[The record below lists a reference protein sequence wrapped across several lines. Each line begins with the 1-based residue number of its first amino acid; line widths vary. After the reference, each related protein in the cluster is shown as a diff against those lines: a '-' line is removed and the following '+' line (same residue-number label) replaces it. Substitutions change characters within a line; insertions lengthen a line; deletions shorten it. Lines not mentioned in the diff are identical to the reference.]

1 MTLQSFHHTFLA
13 ASRSLALSSKG
24 PSAATTLDHLL
35 DPQQLNRD
43 ASIAPSLSLSLSL
56 VASTLAIDRRFC
68 LEPLPPPHQNWSQS
82 TQQRKKQK
90 KRGGATI
97 QQNRAIMECVRA
109 GRVEAGARRGIT
121 GCPPHGRRTERRR
134 SSVPWPRGVGRGR
147 AASEPPSTAPR
158 ASLDKTERTEAS
170 RTASGSSG
178 LDYSRLLECCE
189 PDAAPLNVA
198 VLVSGGVDS
207 SVALQV
213 RTDPDLFSFHCS
225 EDVFIYIY
233 RERESERVCVRGRG
247 FDSSPAHVFVFVYAH
262 GTCCVLLRGAPPD
275 PDNVSLSF
283 CLFNFHNHLSRSS

>member
-1 MTLQSFHHTFLA
+1 MPP
-13 ASRSLALSSKG
+13 SRPL
-24 PSAATTLDHLL
+24 
-35 DPQQLNRD
+35 
-43 ASIAPSLSLSLSL
+43 SLSLSLSL
-56 VASTLAIDRRFC
+56 LWLNPRDRSP
-68 LEPLPPPHQNWSQS
+68 LLSEPLPPPTGCEAARTAEGKLTSHGENKRFESRNPHL
-82 TQQRKKQK
+82 RKCRQARNLPSSGKSRK
-90 KRGGATI
+90 SEEGSTI

-109 GRVEAGARRGIT
+109 GRVEAGARRAIT
-121 GCPPHGRRTERRR
+121 GCLPHGRRTERRR

-213 RTDPDLFSFHCS
+213 RTDPDLFSFHGS
-225 EDVFIYIY
+225 DDVFIYI
-233 RERESERVCVRGRG
+233 ERVREC
-247 FDSSPAHVFVFVYAH
+247 A
-262 GTCCVLLRGAPPD
+262 
-275 PDNVSLSF
+275 
-283 CLFNFHNHLSRSS
+283 